1 MIDQI
6 LTALIFLAAIGSA
19 LIAGTFFAFSNFVM
33 PALAKLTPASGI
45 AAMQSINVV
54 VLNPLFLGIFSGT
67 AIVSLVLIVAAIMRW
82 SDPNASYLLAGG
94 MFYAIGSFA
103 VTAALNVPLNNRL
116 AVVDSTQASAA
127 DLWRHYVQRW
137 TLWNHLRTL
146 GSLAAFGCFIV
157 AFP

>member
-45 AAMQSINVV
+45 TAMQSINVV
-54 VLNPLFLGIFSGT
+54 VLNPLFIGIFSGT
-67 AIVSLVLIVAAIMRW
+67 AIVSLVLIVAAVMRW
-82 SDPNASYLLAGG
+82 SDPNAGYLLAGG
-94 MFYAIGSFA
+94 LFYAVGSFA

-116 AVVDSTQASAA
+116 AVIDSTQASAA
-127 DLWRHYVQRW
+127 DFWRHYFQRW

-146 GSLAAFGCFIV
+146 GSLAAFACFVV